1 MERNPGSSG
10 GTSQPPNTSQTVDT
24 HGGTFV
30 GGNVDTGG
38 GDFVGRDKNVFIG
51 SLQLPRWLALAI
63 VCGLVITVAIAGAIG
78 YQFLPA
84 TTMPE
89 GSFNIAVASLNTID
103 ASGQSVHSD
112 EGYARAVEIARFIA
126 GQKDTLS
133 EILNKPVE
141 VWGPD
146 KSIPALSEQEAYTR
160 ALKLN
165 ADTLVFG
172 DLVLGHN
179 DQWELAP
186 KFYLADTAVGQ
197 GQELLGEYALGNKLT
212 YRPDS
217 TADTG
222 DVNQELDIRIKALVQ
237 ILRGLSYL
245 TGDNSESYRKAA
257 AVFQDTADHSDWA
270 QLAHTTGQEIL
281 YLFLGNA
288 YLLQAQ
294 LADEAQGERGELL
307 IRGQDAF
314 SQAIALNSAYARP
327 HNGLGSVYFQMARPL
342 EPQDDCDWKWDL
354 LDQAATEYGLALNAA
369 PDQKPPSGQVDYRS
383 HFGLG
388 RIEFWRGFCLDSTS
402 WDAAETNYQR
412 VIDDF
417 NQIAKPTSQV
427 TDIAALAHTDLG
439 FMALQ
444 KSEAYRSSQDAA
456 KQAQAAELLDDA
468 LAHYR
473 LVFSLIAG
481 SGTAEGVQ
489 HGIATMPYLLT
500 ALCIAGKGEEAEA
513 TLNQFVD
520 GLAQGDSTR
529 GRIIQRM
536 NAGLWEQCTQRSSS

>member
-1 MERNPGSSG
+1 MARNPGSSD
-10 GTSQPPNTSQTVDT
+10 GTNQLPSTSQTVDT

-30 GGNVDTGG
+30 AGNVATGG
-38 GDFVGRDKNVFIG
+38 GDFVGRDKNIFIG
-51 SLQLPRWLALAI
+51 SLPLPRWLALAI
-63 VCGLVITVAIAGAIG
+63 LCGLVITVAIAGAIG

-89 GSFNIAVASLNTID
+89 GSFNIAVAALNTID
-103 ASGQSVHSD
+103 ASGHSVHSD
-112 EGYARAVEIARFIA
+112 EGYARAEEIARFIA

-146 KSIPALSEQEAYTR
+146 RSIPALSGQEAYTR

-172 DLVLGHN
+172 DLILGQN
-179 DQWELAP
+179 DRWELVP
-186 KFYLADTAVGQ
+186 QFYLADTAVGQ

-222 DVNQELDIRIKALVQ
+222 DVNQELNIRIKALVQ

-245 TGDNSESYRKAA
+245 TGADSESYRKAA
-257 AVFQDTADHSDWA
+257 AVFQETADHSAWA
-270 QLAHTTGQEIL
+270 QLAHHSGQEIL

-294 LADEAQGERGELL
+294 LTDEAPGERGELL

-342 EPQDDCDWKWDL
+342 EPQDDCDWQWGL
-354 LDQAATEYGLALNAA
+354 LDQAATQFSLALNAA
-369 PDQKPPSGQVDYRS
+369 PDQKPPSGQVDLRS
-383 HFGLG
+383 YFGLG
-388 RIEFWRGFCLDSTS
+388 RVDFWRGFCLDSGA
-402 WDAAETNYQR
+402 WDAAEANYQR

-417 NQIAKPTSQV
+417 NHIANPSPHV
-427 TDIAALAHTDLG
+427 TETAALAHTDLG

-444 KSEAYRSSQDAA
+444 KSEAYRSSQDAT
-456 KQAQAAELLDDA
+456 KQAQAAELLDRA
-468 LAHYR
+468 LGHYR
-473 LVFSLIAG
+473 LVFSLLAS

-513 TLNQFVD
+513 TLDQFVD
-520 GLAQGDSTR
+520 GMPQSDVTR
-529 GRIIQRM
+529 GRIIERM
-536 NAGLWEQCTQRSSS
+536 NVGLWEQCTKRSIS